1 MCKKIL
7 VLYGSGVYMQL
18 LCGSHRNRLNE
29 VAFKIRIAGNLP
41 SSRIYIQHSGKEHV

>member
-29 VAFKIRIAGNLP
+29 VAFKTRIAGNLP